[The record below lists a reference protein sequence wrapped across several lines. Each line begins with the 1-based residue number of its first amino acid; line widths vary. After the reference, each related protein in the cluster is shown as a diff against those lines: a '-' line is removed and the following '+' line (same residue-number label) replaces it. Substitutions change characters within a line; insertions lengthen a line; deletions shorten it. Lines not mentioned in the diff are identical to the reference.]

1 MTGGTQ
7 DVVTELESL
16 SQSNNTS
23 DNRSYFDP
31 PIENYR
37 RLYKQHTGS
46 HLSSRASNNG
56 QQ

>member
-16 SQSNNTS
+16 AQSNCTS

-46 HLSSRASNNG
+46 HLSSRTSNNG
-56 QQ
+56 Q